1 MMTSLL
7 EKAFT
12 EVSRLS
18 EKEQDALAR
27 WLLEE
32 LAAQRQWD
40 KSFAESPQPLSALT
54 QEALDEHHS
63 GKTQPLD
70 PEKL

>member
-1 MMTSLL
+1 MTNLL

-40 KSFAESPQPLSALT
+40 KSFADSPQSLSTLT
-54 QEALDEHHS
+54 QEALDEHRS

-70 PEKL
+70 PDKL